1 MTLGALSNIALRNG
15 YLLVS
20 GMFPSVSKANY
31 GAKKFGKKFFF
42 LHYFFTLNFGLST

>member
-31 GAKKFGKKFFF
+31 GAKSLEKIF
-42 LHYFFTLNFGLST
+42 LSALFFTLNFGLST